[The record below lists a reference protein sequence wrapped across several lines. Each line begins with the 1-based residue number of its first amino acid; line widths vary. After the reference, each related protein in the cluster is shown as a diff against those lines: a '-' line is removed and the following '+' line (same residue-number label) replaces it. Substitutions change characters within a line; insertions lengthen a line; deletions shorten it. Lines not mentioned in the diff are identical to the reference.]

1 MAIKISVSS
10 TNPIT
15 VASLRLIIG
24 AIFLFS
30 YYKFKGLKANLSIKV
45 LLFIFLIV
53 LKKYELKYQIQK

>member
-1 MAIKISVSS
+1 MAIKISVST

-45 LLFIFLIV
+45 LLFMTNL
-53 LKKYELKYQIQK
+53 